1 MTFRHAGIR
10 STMAEFLFV
19 HISRKM
25 KRSFLKNGINNI
37 HIVFIAIDNDLAR
50 SLQNKRSERG
60 KGEMKTVSKMS
71 IRGMKRCGV

>member
-10 STMAEFLFV
+10 STMVEFLFV
-19 HISRKM
+19 HIPRKM
-25 KRSFLKNGINNI
+25 EKSFLKNGINNI
-37 HIVFIAIDNDLAR
+37 HIVFIAMDNELAR

-60 KGEMKTVSKMS
+60 KGEMKAVSKMN